1 MEMPRDSKEIAQ
13 DLEETTQELGE
24 TAQELEETIQEQWE
38 TTPEPGETAQGL
50 EETTLELGETAQGLE
65 ETTLEL
71 GETAQGLEE
80 TTLELEETTQGLGET
95 TQESEET
102 TRGLEETAQELEEGI
117 SDQGEKIEAENKGS
131 GKKVSGK
138 YGFISELIEN
148 NEFIVEIMEKA
159 KSLFE
164 KPLRT
169 LPDYKPEIDGPLI
182 SFEVPDG
189 LKEIERYWIQ
199 EPYAFI
205 SILED
210 KKTRY
215 YRLVEPALTKFEKE
229 LLERVYEDFQD
240 ILVLNPTTSR
250 FEKETL
256 LIDRTLFLLERYRA
270 ELSTSALYRIMYY
283 LRRNLLGY
291 EKINP
296 LLYDPYIEDISCD
309 GVEIPVYIYHT
320 RYFNIESNISFE
332 EEELDSLVIK
342 MCQLNNKHIS
352 VSQPIVDATI
362 LDGSRLQAMLGR
374 EITPRGSSFTI
385 RKFRKDPITP
395 IDLLNYKT
403 CDLEMLIY
411 LWLVIENGYNILFAG
426 GTASGKTSMLNAT
439 SLFMPSTAKIV
450 SIEDTRELLLYH
462 NNWISG
468 ISRESFTSDSAGEV
482 SMYDLLRAAL
492 RQRPDYIIVGEVRG
506 NEALTLFQAMSTG
519 HATSSTMH
527 AGDVQTVINR
537 LTHEPINVPH
547 LMLQSLDVLCIQE
560 QVYIDEER
568 VRRSRSLVEV
578 LNVDPET
585 EDLSI
590 NELFNWEPSGDCF
603 VKVGDS
609 YLLQDIMHVRGWDT
623 SRLREE
629 IENRM
634 KILTYMYEKDMRN
647 YIKVSLVVQAYQS
660 YPKMV
665 MEYLENDTLKD
676 MIDTMVS

>member
-1 MEMPRDSKEIAQ
+1 MGVPRDLKEIAH
-13 DLEETTQELGE
+13 DLEETTPEPGEIAQGLDETTQGLDETTQELGE
-24 TAQELEETIQEQWE
+24 IT
-38 TTPEPGETAQGL
+38 QGL
-50 EETTLELGETAQGLE
+50 D
-65 ETTLEL
+65 
-71 GETAQGLEE
+71 
-80 TTLELEETTQGLGET
+80 ETTQELGET
-95 TQESEET
+95 TQESEEITLEIGGT
-102 TRGLEETAQELEEGI
+102 TRELEETTLELGATPPEPGEI
-117 SDQGEKIEAENKGS
+117 IPDFGEKIEAEYKGS
-131 GKKVSGK
+131 GKKIAGK
-138 YGFISELIEN
+138 YGFISGLIEN

-159 KSLFE
+159 KGLFE

-169 LPDYKPEIDGPLI
+169 LPDYNPEIDSPLV

-210 KKTRY
+210 KRTRY
-215 YRLVEPALTKFEKE
+215 YKLVEPALTKFEKE
-229 LLERVYEDFQD
+229 LLERIYEDFQD
-240 ILVLNPTTSR
+240 ILVLNQTTSI

-256 LIDRTLFLLERYRA
+256 LIDRTLFLLERYMA
-270 ELSTSALYRIMYY
+270 ELSTSALHRIMYY

-296 LLYDPYIEDISCD
+296 LLSDPYIEDISCD
-309 GVEIPVYIYHT
+309 GVGIPIYIYHT

-395 IDLLNYKT
+395 IDLLNFKT

-482 SMYDLLRAAL
+482 SMYDLLRASL

-560 QVYIDEER
+560 QVYIEEER
-568 VRRSRSLVEV
+568 VRRTRGLVEV

-609 YLLQDIMHVRGWDT
+609 YILQEIMHVRGWDT
-623 SRLREE
+623 SRLRQE

-647 YIKVSLVVQAYQS
+647 YIPVSLVVQAYQS
-660 YPKMV
+660 HPKMV
-665 MEYLENDTLKD
+665 MEYIENDTLKD